1 MIRLDEKFFEM
12 YLLIFQ
18 IYLYLLYFSTIGVD
32 RNEIMIFSNN
42 NNKKKRKN
50 YSLINTSAQTS
61 YDSCKPCPT
70 PDKMKMTVT
79 KVAIKIIIIKNKLIK
94 Q

>member
-1 MIRLDEKFFEM
+1 M
-12 YLLIFQ
+12 
-18 IYLYLLYFSTIGVD
+18 YFSTLRVD

-42 NNKKKRKN
+42 NNKKRRRKN

-61 YDSCKPCPT
+61 YDGGKPGPT